1 MMKIK
6 YITALILAVVLVVS
20 ISGFKLKNT
29 DSAKETS
36 SGDRLIG
43 TVITTESLNTFDVEA
58 YLNDNIDEVVKS
70 AKKGEEVEVE
80 SNGKEYNNRIYGRLE
95 TIETKNEDGEMV
107 SHKEYVFDDIDGFW
121 IFDATIPAT
130 ETEES
135 YTCLCVDGGISN
147 ISSAIHNDNGELT
160 ELSLT
165 ADIYYSYEMWGTV
178 FYMNPVYQE
187 SDGDIYVVE
196 GTGHSVTGDK
206 GSVGSGSQT
215 FSDSIKTTENGE
227 ETTFKSTVTINYIP
241 VYVPTEISFI
251 FMNDDNKAI
260 SELTFKPDEVPDEIK
275 APEGAEYVLL
285 QQKSEEGSDI
295 ETIGRGEET
304 AEHLFEE
311 EDGICSLRAV
321 TLKW

>member
-43 TVITTESLNTFDVEA
+43 AVITTESLNTFDMEA
-58 YLNDNIDEVVKS
+58 YLDDNIGDVVKS
-70 AKKGEEVEVE
+70 SQKGKDLQIEN
-80 SNGKEYNNRIYGRLE
+80 NGTDYNNRIYARME
-95 TIETKNEDGEMV
+95 TIETKNEDGEIV
-107 SHKEYVFDDIDGFW
+107 SHKEYVFDDMDGFW
-121 IFDATIPAT
+121 IFDAKIPAT

-135 YTCLCVDGGISN
+135 YTCLCVDGGVSN
-147 ISSAIHNDNGELT
+147 ISSAIHNNDGELA

-165 ADIYYSYEMWGTV
+165 ADIYYSFEKWGTV

-187 SDGDIYVVE
+187 SDGDVYVVE
-196 GTGHSVTGDK
+196 GMGHSVTGDK
-206 GSVGSGSQT
+206 DSGGSGSQT
-215 FSDSIKTTENGE
+215 LSDSIETSENDE
-227 ETTFKSTVTINYIP
+227 ETTFKSTITINYIP
-241 VYVPTEISFI
+241 VCVPTEISFI

-260 SELTFKPDEVPDEIK
+260 SELSFKPDEVPDEIK
-275 APEGAEYVLL
+275 APEGAEYVLV
-285 QQKSEEGSDI
+285 QQKSKEGSDI

-311 EDGICSLRAV
+311 EDGICSLRAA